1 MDWSN
6 YPAPESGYTGDTLLE
21 SVESVAVMIG
31 GGEQAVQRTLAVFEV
46 MQTAAALGLPQVP
59 DCLALVYP
67 REAVAW
73 QVYRTFGSPVTV
85 EVLLAQLTATGDVAV
100 PTPGELTPVVL
111 DRVQVA
117 MIGGTT
123 PNVILRYKPD
133 QYSPYRTFSQ
143 MIEAAS
149 CSVDPRIINGQPLP
163 ARATVLIDV
172 VEPQV
177 PAGE

>member
-31 GGEQAVQRTLAVFEV
+31 GGEEAVQRTLAVFDV
-46 MQTAAALGLPQVP
+46 MQTAAALGVPQVP

-67 REAVAW
+67 RESVAW
-73 QVYRTFGSPVTV
+73 QVYRTFGGPITV
-85 EVLLAQLTATGDVAV
+85 DVMLAQLTATGDTVV
-100 PTPGELTPVVL
+100 PAPGELTPVVL

-123 PNVILRYKPD
+123 PQVILRYKPD
-133 QYSPYRTFSQ
+133 QYSAFRTFSQ
-143 MIEAAS
+143 MISAAS
-149 CSVDPRIINGQPLP
+149 CSVDPRIINGQPIA
-163 ARATVLIDV
+163 ARATVLIDAI
-172 VEPQV
+172 ED